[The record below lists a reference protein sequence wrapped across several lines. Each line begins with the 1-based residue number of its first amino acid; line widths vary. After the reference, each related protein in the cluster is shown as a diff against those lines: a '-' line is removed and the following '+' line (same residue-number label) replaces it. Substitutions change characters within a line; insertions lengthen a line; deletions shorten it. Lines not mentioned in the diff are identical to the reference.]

1 MRRRDFIRQVSLGAM
16 AIPVMY
22 SEIPKRRKNIGVQ
35 LYSVRVEMNQDP
47 KGTLARLAKMGYNQ
61 IESYRSNK
69 GLFSGLKPKEM
80 AQTCNDLGMTLR
92 SGHVHVDKDWLK
104 TLDLVAE
111 SGQEYV
117 ICSSMPTSGQTV
129 SNYREVAETFNK
141 CGEQCVSRGL
151 KFGYHN
157 HEYEFET
164 ADGQILYDILL
175 KNTDPK
181 LVNMELDLGWVIVA
195 GKKPEDYFNNY
206 PGRFPLWHLKDMNL
220 AEKQST
226 EFGKGQLDILGML
239 HSYKRSGMK
248 YFFIEQEEYGKDAYD
263 SLEYDINF
271 YKKLKW

>member
-1 MRRRDFIRQVSLGAM
+1 MRRRNFVQMSFGAL
-16 AIPVMY
+16 AIPAFY
-22 SEIPKRRKNIGVQ
+22 SEIPKRRTNIGVQ

-47 KGTLARLAKMGYNQ
+47 KDTLSRLAKMGYNQ
-61 IESYRSNK
+61 IESYRSTK
-69 GLFSGLKPKEM
+69 GLFSGLKPQEM
-80 AQTCNDLGMTLR
+80 AQTCKDLGMTLR
-92 SGHVHVDKDWLK
+92 SGHIHVDKDWLK

-129 SNYREVAETFNK
+129 SNYREVADTFNK
-141 CGEQCVSRGL
+141 CGEQCLTRGL

-157 HEYEFET
+157 HEYEFDVV
-164 ADGQILYDILL
+164 DGQILYDILL

-181 LVNMELDLGWVIVA
+181 LVHMELDLGWVIVA
-195 GKKPEDYFNNY
+195 GKNPENYFNNF

-220 AEKQST
+220 TEKQST
-226 EFGKGQLDILGML
+226 EFGKGQLDIQGML
-239 HSYKRSGMK
+239 RSYKRSGMK

-271 YKKLKW
+271 YKKIEW

>member
-1 MRRRDFIRQVSLGAM
+1 M
-16 AIPVMY
+16 
-22 SEIPKRRKNIGVQ
+22 
-35 LYSVRVEMNQDP
+35 
-47 KGTLARLAKMGYNQ
+47 
-61 IESYRSNK
+61 
-69 GLFSGLKPKEM
+69 
-80 AQTCNDLGMTLR
+80 
-92 SGHVHVDKDWLK
+92 
-104 TLDLVAE
+104 DLVAE

-117 ICSSMPTSGQTV
+117 ICSSMPTSGQTI
-129 SNYREVAETFNK
+129 SNYREVADTFNK
-141 CGEQCVSRGL
+141 CGEQCVTRGL

-181 LVNMELDLGWVIVA
+181 LVHMELDLGWVIVA

-239 HSYKRSGMK
+239 QSHRCV
-248 YFFIEQEEYGKDAYD
+248 
-263 SLEYDINF
+263 
-271 YKKLKW
+271 

>member
-1 MRRRDFIRQVSLGAM
+1 MRRRDFIQQVSLGAM
-16 AIPVMY
+16 AIPVVY

-80 AQTCNDLGMTLR
+80 AQACKDLGMTLR

-117 ICSSMPTSGQTV
+117 ICSSMPTSGQTI
-129 SNYREVAETFNK
+129 SNYREVADTFNK
-141 CGEQCVSRGL
+141 CAEQCMTRGL

-181 LVNMELDLGWVIVA
+181 LVHMELDLGWVIVA

-226 EFGKGQLDILGML
+226 EFGKGQLNILGML
-239 HSYKRSGMK
+239 QSHKRSGMK
-248 YFFIEQEEYGKDAYD
+248 YFFIEQEEYGKEAYD